1 VFGRRMRIQVKTPE
15 QIELMRLAGRLVGE
29 TLELVKEAVKPGVTT
44 LDLDRIAEENI
55 RSQGGI
61 PSFIGV
67 PGPVTAFPATLC
79 TSVNEE
85 IVHCIPRADK
95 VLQEGDIISIDCG
108 AIVGGWHG
116 DAAITVP
123 VGEVSA
129 AVQKLLDVTEES
141 LWLGMAAARVGG
153 HLNDIGHA
161 VESYVR
167 SQGSYGIV
175 EGYGGHGIGTEMHMD
190 PFIPNVGKAGTG
202 LKLRAGLVLA
212 VEPMVN
218 LGSPGTDEL
227 EDGWT
232 VVTDDGKYSAH
243 FEHTVAITEDGPQV
257 LTALDGG
264 TARLGR
270 SNRQG
275 SS

>member
-1 VFGRRMRIQVKTPE
+1 MRIQVKTPE

-29 TLELVKEAVKPGVTT
+29 TLELVREAVKPGVTT
-44 LDLDRIAEENI
+44 LDLDQIAEENI

-95 VLQEGDIISIDCG
+95 VLREGDIVSIDCG
-108 AIVGGWHG
+108 AIVDGWHG

-141 LWLGMAAARVGG
+141 LWLGMAAARGSG
-153 HLNDIGHA
+153 HLNDIGHRWSPTSVLRA
-161 VESYVR
+161 PTASSR
-167 SQGSYGIV
+167 A
-175 EGYGGHGIGTEMHMD
+175 M
-190 PFIPNVGKAGTG
+190 AGTASAPRCTWT
-202 LKLRAGLVLA
+202 LSSPTSARRAPA
-212 VEPMVN
+212 
-218 LGSPGTDEL
+218 
-227 EDGWT
+227 
-232 VVTDDGKYSAH
+232 
-243 FEHTVAITEDGPQV
+243 
-257 LTALDGG
+257 
-264 TARLGR
+264 
-270 SNRQG
+270 
-275 SS
+275 

>member
-1 VFGRRMRIQVKTPE
+1 MFGRRMRIQVKTPE
-15 QIELMRLAGRLVGE
+15 QIELMRVAGRLVGE

-44 LDLDRIAEENI
+44 LDLDRMAEENI

-95 VLQEGDIISIDCG
+95 VLREGDIVSIDCG
-108 AIVGGWHG
+108 AIIEGWHG
-116 DAAITVP
+116 DAAVTVA

-202 LKLRAGLVLA
+202 LKLRAGMVLA
-212 VEPMVN
+212 IEPMVN

-264 TARLGR
+264 TARLA
-270 SNRQG
+270 SLSQ
-275 SS
+275 